1 MSKSAILMGENL
13 TYVKMNKM
21 YFKKKTSLD
30 WTPAMHELNQESLKF
45 NRQ

>member
-21 YFKKKTSLD
+21 YFKKKTTVSLD
-30 WTPAMHELNQESLKF
+30 
-45 NRQ
+45 